1 MKDISD
7 ALAER
12 LDDANKRRVD
22 LAGQIKAIDSE
33 VELLK
38 KMMELESQRLA
49 HEAGPPRRRILWPT
63 KAPTVVVASA
73 PDFIE
78 KILETGPHSK
88 DELKEAG
95 VQKGVFDPDTA
106 GRSIHITLVNMMR
119 GDRIRVLPDGRYG
132 LPEDRSPQRSDP
144 PGAT

>member
-1 MKDISD
+1 MKDIRD
-7 ALAER
+7 EITER

-38 KMMELESQRLA
+38 RMMGFETKRLL
-49 HEAGPPRRRILWPT
+49 H
-63 KAPTVVVASA
+63 KVVPSLVSLKTAALDAVTSA

-78 KILETGPHSK
+78 GLLKTSPQTK
-88 DELKEAG
+88 DQLKEAG
-95 VQKGVFDPDTA
+95 IQRGIFDPDTA
-106 GRSIHITLVNMMR
+106 GRTLHITLLNMLR
-119 GDRIRVLPDGRYG
+119 GKRIRELPNGLYG
-132 LPEDRSPQRSDP
+132 PPEDRSPQRSDP